1 MQMSFFAE
9 IDQKETH
16 RAVESAFEQ
25 YRLNKYLMFEE
36 REANTTAGYTERF
49 HGPTNVTSD
58 QTASIAIHNVDTL
71 NARKAYCS
79 LVERAVNNLPRKER
93 YLIEERYMCREA
105 EYITDYNV
113 YNFKF
118 DPPISKDTYRKIR
131 KKAFR
136 KLAMVLNIQVE
147 KSSSL

>member
-1 MQMSFFAE
+1 MMQMSFFAE

-58 QTASIAIHNVDTL
+58 QTASIAIHHVDTM
-71 NARKAYCS
+71 NARKTYCS
-79 LVERAVNNLPRKER
+79 LMERAGK
-93 YLIEERYMCREA
+93 
-105 EYITDYNV
+105 
-113 YNFKF
+113 
-118 DPPISKDTYRKIR
+118 
-131 KKAFR
+131 
-136 KLAMVLNIQVE
+136 
-147 KSSSL
+147 